1 MDKLM
6 KRNSSIRK
14 IARIFLGT
22 CLAVALGSVGPS
34 TVKAVPFDEN
44 ARSDDTVPNPSNPP
58 SLVLE
63 TYTKS
68 LNQFTFT
75 IAKGLEW
82 TQAVDDGLIQWPI
95 AATKDRQGNLLVL
108 ECHWNR
114 ESVQDQL
121 LSKPHKI
128 VRLSDT
134 NSDGVFDQRYVI
146 ASDLGFPEGIMV
158 MGDDLLVSAPPN
170 LLRLSDSDRDG
181 FYEKHDVWF
190 DGTTLTYCANDLHGP
205 MMGPDG
211 WVYWTKGAFGEQK
224 HELIRKPLEKPAVAV
239 ASKAAHI
246 YRRHPKGG
254 PIERLMTGGMDNP
267 SDITFS
273 PEGDIFFC
281 STFLHHPGNGLRDG
295 IAHSPRG
302 GLFGKQH
309 SVLDGHWETGP
320 LLQPIANLG
329 PAAPAS
335 VNYLASQSIPRSL
348 WGAANEN
355 NGISSAPFLA
365 SAQFNLQKIGLHRLI
380 PVGSSFQTQSMDLLT
395 ADRIDFHPVD
405 ILEEADGSL
414 LIFDT
419 GSWYDLCCPSSGN
432 DRSIEKG
439 GIYRLT
445 PMDHS
450 STDTATAD
458 ADLSL
463 KAAQQIVLNPKAEG
477 SARMR
482 AIWQIARHITNAPNE
497 SPSLNEPSGK
507 RVILALLTDP
517 DIVIQQAAARI
528 SGLNRWPEA
537 KLPLE
542 GMLASSSPAVVRS
555 AIESL
560 GIVGDVASMEKIV
573 AAASRF
579 SEDRLLEHAS
589 IYALLELDHPTA
601 LIRLLRQDR
610 LTAQQRYLLLYALQQ
625 EQGIP
630 SDMVPDVAKLLSS
643 SHERLRSLVVR
654 NLIALPGGLDHCTD
668 FLNQA
673 WQTQNEVTLS
683 MSLPMVRSFKS
694 DAKGLEMMEAWLRSA
709 SSESA
714 PRQRWLL
721 LALDS
726 MSGEKLP
733 DPWIDAILF
742 WLEGTQDHDALERI
756 AATVRKIEFT
766 DQQKAT
772 ATQAIRKIA
781 KTFLESP
788 KVVLSLLAA
797 CPESDAHLEDAM
809 VRRVI
814 DELLREDA
822 DHLKSIAEA
831 ALTRLRLTDGQ
842 TTTLMDGLDRITPLA
857 LPTAIDVLLKCNSE
871 QVDRALL
878 DRLSQVASAKTLST
892 DRLLSSLK
900 NRPDAMRAA
909 WMSQLADVSKP
920 SEEIEKSIS
929 SWLDRLVDGDAKR
942 GYDVFRSAKAACSSC
957 HQVGYLGGNLG
968 PELSRIGQSRTR
980 RDLIASIL
988 YPSLHIAQGYYPI
1001 RIRTNE
1007 GEVINGLLSKQT
1019 DDYLELTYGV
1029 NKLARIL
1036 RSEIEEQAQSSL
1048 SVMPAGLE
1056 QQLTVQEFA
1065 DLIAYLESRK

>member
-1 MDKLM
+1 M
-6 KRNSSIRK
+6 KRNTSIRK
-14 IARIFLGT
+14 LARALFLT
-22 CLAVALGSVGPS
+22 CFAVALGSVR
-34 TVKAVPFDEN
+34 THTLKAIPFDEN
-44 ARSDDTVPNPSNPP
+44 TRAENAPTNPSNPT

-75 IAKGLEW
+75 VAKGLEL
-82 TQAVDDGLIQWPI
+82 THAVDEGLIQWPI

-134 NSDGVFDQRYVI
+134 NSDGVFDDRFVI

-158 MGDDLLVSAPPN
+158 IGDDLLVSAPPN
-170 LLRLSDSDRDG
+170 ILRLSDSDRDG
-181 FYEKHDVWF
+181 VYEKHDVWF
-190 DGTTLTYCANDLHGP
+190 DGSTLTYCANDLHGP

-211 WVYWTKGAFGEQK
+211 WIYWTKGAFGEQN
-224 HELIRKPLEKPAVAV
+224 HELIRKPSEKPIAAL

-295 IAHSPRG
+295 IAHAPRG

-335 VNYLASQSIPRSL
+335 VNYLTSQSVPRSL
-348 WGAANEN
+348 WGTTSVNHGLA
-355 NGISSAPFLA
+355 SSPFLA

-380 PVGSSFQTQSMDLLT
+380 PVGSSFETQSVDLLT

-405 ILEEADGSL
+405 ILEESDGSL

-432 DRSIEKG
+432 DREVEKG
-439 GIYRLT
+439 GIYRLSPTDRPSNDAT
-445 PMDHS
+445 PS
-450 STDTATAD
+450 D
-458 ADLSL
+458 AELSL
-463 KAAQQIVLNPKAEG
+463 ESAQQIVLNPKADG
-477 SARMR
+477 SARIK
-482 AIWQIARHITNAPNE
+482 ALWQIARHITNNPND
-497 SPSLNEPSGK
+497 SRSFNDPNGK
-507 RVILALLTDP
+507 RVVLAVLADP
-517 DIVIQQAAARI
+517 DIAIQQAAARI
-528 SGLNRWPEA
+528 AGLNRWLEA
-537 KLPLE
+537 KPNLE
-542 GMLASSSPAVVRS
+542 GMLSSSSPAVVRS
-555 AIESL
+555 AIESV
-560 GIVGDVASMEKIV
+560 GIVGDVASLEKIIV
-573 AAASRF
+573 AATRF
-579 SEDRLLEHAS
+579 PEDRMLEHAS
-589 IYALLELDHPTA
+589 TYAILELEHPTA

-610 LTAQQRYLLLYALQQ
+610 LSSDQRYLLLYALQQ
-625 EQGIP
+625 MGG
-630 SDMVPDVAKLLSS
+630 VPADLVPELAKLLSS
-643 SHERLRSLVVR
+643 SNERLRSLVVR
-654 NLIALPGGLDHCTD
+654 NLIALPGGLDHCLA

-673 WQTQNEVTLS
+673 WETQNEATLTL
-683 MSLPMVRSFKS
+683 SLPMVRSFRS
-694 DAKGLEMMEAWLRSA
+694 DAKALGMIEEWLRSA
-709 SSESA
+709 PSDSA
-714 PRQRWLL
+714 VRQRWLL

-726 MSGEKLP
+726 LSGEKLP
-733 DPWIDAILF
+733 DAWIDAMVL
-742 WLEGTQDHDALERI
+742 WLEGTQDPDALESI
-756 AATVRKIEFT
+756 SDTVRKIQFT
-766 DQQKAT
+766 DQQKEPSA
-772 ATQAIRKIA
+772 QAIRRIA
-781 KTFLESP
+781 NRHLQNP
-788 KVVLSLLAA
+788 KVVLNLLAA
-797 CPESDAHLEDAM
+797 RPESKSHLDDAM
-809 VRRVI
+809 VRIVI
-814 DELLREDA
+814 DELLHTDGGPLA
-822 DHLKSIAEA
+822 ATAET
-831 ALTRLRLTDGQ
+831 ALTRLVLTDAQ
-842 TTTLMDGLDRITPLA
+842 ATTLMNGLDRIAPLA
-857 LPTAIDVLLKCNSE
+857 LPSAIDALLKCNSD

-892 DRLLSSLK
+892 DRLLSILK
-900 NRPDAMRAA
+900 NRPDAMKAA
-909 WMSQLADVSKP
+909 WLSKLADASKP
-920 SEEIEKSIS
+920 SEEIEKSVTG
-929 SWLDRLVDGDAKR
+929 WLERLVDGDAKR

-980 RDLIASIL
+980 RDLVASIL

-1007 GEVINGLLSKQT
+1007 GEVVNGLLSKQS

-1029 NKLARIL
+1029 NKVARIL
-1036 RSEIEEQAQSSL
+1036 RSEIEEQAQSAL
-1048 SVMPAGLE
+1048 SVMPIGLE